1 MGDEGKKFE
10 GLFKAFGDYG
20 KVIATAFLSNFDTT
34 EMGKQIGLYE
44 EKAVQVVKTFGTG
57 RDRIVEMKASMAD
70 AVVSVTQ
77 LGGGLTD
84 VASIAETVGTKL
96 NRNIILTKDSY
107 KDLYATAQVT
117 GVRYEEL
124 IPKFKD
130 AGFGVY
136 QISENMKKV
145 VDTAVA
151 SGVNA
156 KAVSTMVVEKIDML
170 DKYNFSNG
178 VEGLAKMVTQSVNL
192 RINVGE
198 IERAMD
204 KAFKPEGAID
214 MAAALQRLGVQ
225 QSALLD
231 PLRLMDM
238 ARNDPAEFQNQI
250 VEMTK
255 SFVKFDEKSKSF
267 KIAPGAREQIMEIA
281 AATNIS
287 EKELTRMAKSAV
299 EMEDKMNKIHFPG
312 DMFTEEQ
319 KTMIANM
326 AEMGPGGE
334 YMLTINGE
342 DLKLDEAM
350 VKIQSMDEK
359 SREKFL
365 ADSKSK
371 SMEEMAKQQ
380 LTLTERGTKA
390 IEALANRFGAAQAST
405 ETQEM
410 AMQAQLQITESI
422 AKFMGGGEK
431 LQVPTIR
438 QTTENIEQGL
448 IKGVQ
453 SGDILGSLGRAKDE
467 GRKYLGEAFDDIIVS
482 GADALKGLGESTNP
496 LINIMTNLG
505 SQALN
510 AITSHEK
517 LNGTFGTLNTT
528 IDNTNKKLGGTKP
541 IITASALPTNTENK
555 DVKNTLENKTTPEAS
570 SSEVKFNPLEIKL
583 TISGLLPGMSEE
595 QIRQI
600 IIEGKLNE
608 VLYNAIKDAEKTK
621 VK

>member
-20 KVIATAFLSNFDTT
+20 KAIATAFLSNFDTT
-34 EMGKQIGLYE
+34 EIGNQIKLYE
-44 EKAVQVVKTFGTG
+44 EKAVNVVKSFGTG
-57 RDRIVEMKASMAD
+57 RDKIVEMKASMAD

-77 LGGGLTD
+77 LGGGLGD
-84 VASIAETVGTKL
+84 VANIAESVGKNL
-96 NRNIILTKDSY
+96 NRNIILTKESY

-117 GVRYEEL
+117 GVQYDTL

-130 AGFGVY
+130 AGFSVY

-145 VDTAVA
+145 VDTATA

-156 KAVSTMVVEKIDML
+156 QKVSSLVVSNMSL
-170 DKYNFSNG
+170 MDKYNFAGG
-178 VEGLAKMVTQSVNL
+178 VEGLAKMATQAVNL
-192 RINVGE
+192 RISTDQ
-198 IERAMD
+198 IERVMS
-204 KAFKPEGAID
+204 KAFEPDQAIE
-214 MAAALQRLGVQ
+214 MTAALQRLGVA
-225 QSALLD
+225 QSDLLD
-231 PLRLMDM
+231 PLRLMDL
-238 ARNDPAEFQNQI
+238 AQNDPAELQNQI
-250 VEMTK
+250 VEMSK
-255 SFVKFDEKSKSF
+255 SFVEFVEKSKSF
-267 KIAPGAREQIMEIA
+267 QIVPGAKRQLQEV
-281 AATNIS
+281 ATAMGMSAS
-287 EKELTRMAKSAV
+287 ELAKMAKGAA
-299 EMEDKMNKIHFPG
+299 ELEDKMNKIHFPG

-334 YMLTINGE
+334 YTLRMDGK

-350 VKIQSMDEK
+350 IKMQSMDEE
-359 SREKFL
+359 SRNKFL
-365 ADSKSK
+365 ADSKPK
-371 SMEEMAKQQ
+371 TMEEMAKQQ

-390 IEALANRFGAAQAST
+390 IVALANRFGAAQAST
-405 ETQEM
+405 QTQEM

-431 LQVPTIR
+431 LQVPAIR

-453 SGDILGSLGRAKDE
+453 SGDVLGSLGRAKDE

-528 IDNTNKKLGGTKP
+528 IDNTNKKLAGTNP
-541 IITASALPTNTENK
+541 IITASALPTTTENK
-555 DVKNTLENKTTPEAS
+555 DVKNTLDNKTTPETS

-595 QIRQI
+595 QIKQI

>member
-34 EMGKQIGLYE
+34 EIGKQIGLYE

-238 ARNDPAEFQNQI
+238 ARNQI

-334 YMLTINGE
+334 YTLRMDGK

-350 VKIQSMDEK
+350 IKMQSMDEE
-359 SREKFL
+359 SRNKFL
-365 ADSKSK
+365 ADSKPK
-371 SMEEMAKQQ
+371 TMEEMAKQQ
-380 LTLTERGTKA
+380 LTLTERGTAA

-431 LQVPTIR
+431 LQVPAIR

-453 SGDILGSLGRAKDE
+453 SGDILGSLGKAKDE

-528 IDNTNKKLGGTKP
+528 IDNTNKILGGTKP

>member
-1 MGDEGKKFE
+1 
-10 GLFKAFGDYG
+10 
-20 KVIATAFLSNFDTT
+20 
-34 EMGKQIGLYE
+34 
-44 EKAVQVVKTFGTG
+44 
-57 RDRIVEMKASMAD
+57 
-70 AVVSVTQ
+70 
-77 LGGGLTD
+77 
-84 VASIAETVGTKL
+84 
-96 NRNIILTKDSY
+96 
-107 KDLYATAQVT
+107 
-117 GVRYEEL
+117 
-124 IPKFKD
+124 
-130 AGFGVY
+130 
-136 QISENMKKV
+136 
-145 VDTAVA
+145 
-151 SGVNA
+151 
-156 KAVSTMVVEKIDML
+156 MVVEKIDML

-334 YMLTINGE
+334 YTLRMDGK

-350 VKIQSMDEK
+350 IKMQSMDEE
-359 SREKFL
+359 SRNKFL
-365 ADSKSK
+365 ADSKPK
-371 SMEEMAKQQ
+371 TMEEMAKQQ
-380 LTLTERGTKA
+380 LTLTERGTAA

-431 LQVPTIR
+431 LQVPAIR

-453 SGDILGSLGRAKDE
+453 SGDILGSLGKAKDE

-570 SSEVKFNPLEIKL
+570 SSEVKFNPLEIKF
-583 TISGLLPGMSEE
+583 SS
-595 QIRQI
+595 
-600 IIEGKLNE
+600 
-608 VLYNAIKDAEKTK
+608 KTSS
-621 VK
+621 VVFNVPALHPLFSS

>member
-34 EMGKQIGLYE
+34 EIGKQIGLYE

-334 YMLTINGE
+334 YTLRMDGK

-350 VKIQSMDEK
+350 IKMQSMDEE
-359 SREKFL
+359 SRNKFL
-365 ADSKSK
+365 ADSKPK
-371 SMEEMAKQQ
+371 TMEEMAKQQ
-380 LTLTERGTKA
+380 LTLTERGTAA

-431 LQVPTIR
+431 LQVPAIR

-453 SGDILGSLGRAKDE
+453 SGDILGSLGKAKDE

>member
-20 KVIATAFLSNFDTT
+20 KAIATEFLSNFDTT
-34 EMGKQIGLYE
+34 EIGKQIQSYE
-44 EKAVQVVKTFGTG
+44 EKAVNVVKSFGTG
-57 RDRIVEMKASMAD
+57 RDKIVEMKASMAD

-77 LGGGLTD
+77 LGGGLDD
-84 VASIAETVGTKL
+84 VAKIAKSVGENL

-117 GVRYEEL
+117 GVQYDTL

-130 AGFGVY
+130 AGFSVY

-145 VDTAVA
+145 VDTATA

-156 KAVSTMVVEKIDML
+156 QKVSSMVVSNMSL
-170 DKYNFSNG
+170 MDKYNFAGG
-178 VEGLAKMVTQSVNL
+178 VEGLAKMATQAVNL
-192 RINVGE
+192 RISTDQ
-198 IERAMD
+198 IERVMS
-204 KAFKPEGAID
+204 KAFEPDQAIE
-214 MAAALQRLGVQ
+214 MAAALQRLGVA
-225 QSALLD
+225 QSDLLD
-231 PLRLMDM
+231 PLRLMDL
-238 ARNDPAEFQNQI
+238 AQNDPAELQNQI
-250 VEMTK
+250 VEMSK
-255 SFVKFDEKSKSF
+255 SFVEFDEKSKSF
-267 KIAPGAREQIMEIA
+267 QIAPGAKRQLQEVASAMGMSA
-281 AATNIS
+281 S
-287 EKELTRMAKSAV
+287 ELAKMAKGAA
-299 EMEDKMNKIHFPG
+299 ELEDKMNKIHFPG

-334 YMLTINGE
+334 YTLRMDGK

-350 VKIQSMDEK
+350 IKMQSMDEE
-359 SREKFL
+359 SRNKFL
-365 ADSKSK
+365 ADSKPK
-371 SMEEMAKQQ
+371 TMEEMAKQQ
-380 LTLTERGTKA
+380 LTLTERGTAA

-431 LQVPTIR
+431 LQVPAIR